1 MSAPSVN
8 AMVTTSTL
16 PLVPGT
22 VVSSSEFAAAN
33 ESESTSGEQMDL
45 IDVTPKE
52 LKRILPIAKE
62 YRRVVKQRVK
72 LTAKE
77 VTLKGQILEEV
88 KKAKLPRLDDGSVR
102 FKCDGITISVTPRD
116 ELVKVKEADE
126 DS

>member
-1 MSAPSVN
+1 MAKK
-8 AMVTTSTL
+8 
-16 PLVPGT
+16 
-22 VVSSSEFAAAN
+22 N